1 MIAKPLCFMVPT
13 TRRHGSAPRHEVV
26 RKKIAGAETLTILPT
41 LAGKTRVRRFD
52 PQRWLVTG
60 CFSAVAMFRWDARV
74 VIRRPAPQECSE
86 ENLMRSLICTAS
98 VMCLL
103 VAAGVMSQGASDE
116 TPATIEKIMDTL
128 HKGKKSTLAAL
139 KTALKRQSPDW
150 AAVQKETK
158 TYSKFAADLPKND
171 PPKGDPASFKKLAEA
186 FAANAKTLNDAA
198 QKEDLAAAN
207 AAIRKLVG
215 SCNSCHDAHKE
226 D

>member
-1 MIAKPLCFMVPT
+1 
-13 TRRHGSAPRHEVV
+13 
-26 RKKIAGAETLTILPT
+26 
-41 LAGKTRVRRFD
+41 
-52 PQRWLVTG
+52 
-60 CFSAVAMFRWDARV
+60 MFRWDARV
-74 VIRRPAPQECSE
+74 VIRRPAPQEWSE

-103 VAAGVMSQGASDE
+103 VVAGVMSRGASDE

-139 KTALKRQSPDW
+139 KTALKSPSPDW

-207 AAIRKLVG
+207 AAVRKLVG